1 MKANIRIRTAITT
14 DLETLYLF
22 EQGIVEA
29 ERPMDKTLRT
39 GEIHYYDIEEM
50 IKRTDVEVI
59 VAEDINTNEL
69 VGSAYVAI
77 RDSKPYWTHDRH
89 GYLGFMYVKPEY
101 RGQGINGG
109 IMNSCIA
116 WAKSQDLHEVQL
128 DVYPTNEP
136 AMRAYEKAGFTSH
149 LLKLRKSI

>member
-1 MKANIRIRTAITT
+1 MKANIRIRTAIST
-14 DLETLYLF
+14 DLDTLYKF

-29 ERPMDKTLRT
+29 ERPMDDTLRT

-50 IKRTDVEVI
+50 INSNDVEVL
-59 VAEDINTNEL
+59 VAEDMSTDTL

-77 RDSKPYWTHDRH
+77 KDSKSYWTHDRH
-89 GYLGFMYVKPEY
+89 AYIGFMYVRPEY
-101 RGQGINGG
+101 RGQGINGC
-109 IMNSCIA
+109 IMDSCIQ
-116 WAKSQDLHEVQL
+116 WAKFQNLKEVQL

-149 LLKLRKSI
+149 LLKLRMSI